1 MVNNERKDA
10 GQGTRPPVLDSYGRL
25 SRVPETGELEK
36 IDTQWADNRK
46 VIDRVDASLGE
57 ELSDGLSAW
66 KRSVRRPGWQRLLER
81 VESGESD
88 GIVVWHTDRLFR
100 QPRDLEKLIELG
112 ERGFKVYS
120 AHGERDLAD
129 PDDRFIMRIEVAHA
143 ARSSDD
149 TSRRI
154 KRRFATFR
162 EQGRPTGGPRTFGF
176 PGKDQTWKPGPDQ
189 TKADQPTVPA
199 DLVAREQQAIRDAAK
214 DILTGVSVREIARRW
229 NKAGLRTAAGREWV
243 QVTVRETL
251 KRSTLGGVIEH
262 EGKPV
267 GRLAGEPI
275 LDQRTYERL
284 RALFAGRK
292 RGRVAGERYIGTG
305 ILRCGVCNTK
315 LSAHAQAPQTYPDG
329 TTRAT
334 YFCNK
339 DRRGCGRVY
348 ADVRSVDRELRIFTL
363 KRLSD
368 SRHAAAIS
376 AARSQV
382 AERLAEVNEEIARC
396 ESLQRALSER
406 LGSRQITLDAFDAAN
421 EPLAADLAK
430 LTAERK
436 SLSGGNPE
444 GPTEAQSVETLD
456 AQWEAGGYAE
466 KRAMLIS
473 ALGRDR
479 LVIKR
484 YEQNGKRMFDKDR
497 VKHIEADEDTR
508 PDIEVQAG

>member
-1 MVNNERKDA
+1 MNRKRDVTA
-10 GQGTRPPVLDSYGRL
+10 GQSADRPPVLDSYGRL

-36 IDTQWADNRK
+36 IDVQWADNRK
-46 VIDRVDASLGE
+46 VVDRVGAALGE
-57 ELSDGLSAW
+57 ELQDGLSAW
-66 KRSVRRPGWQRLLER
+66 KRGVRRPGWERLLER

-129 PDDRFIMRIEVAHA
+129 PDDRFILRIEVAHA

-162 EQGRPTGGPRTFGF
+162 DQGRQTGGPRRFGF
-176 PGKDQTWKPGPDQ
+176 PGKDATWKPGPDE
-189 TKADQPTVPA
+189 TKADQPMVPME
-199 DLVAREQQAIRDAAK
+199 LVERERQAIRDAAEA
-214 DILTGVSVREIARRW
+214 ILTGTSVREIARQW

-251 KRSTLGGVIEH
+251 KRKSLGGIIEH
-262 EGKPV
+262 DGKPV
-267 GRLAGEPI
+267 GRLPGDPI
-275 LDQRTYERL
+275 LKQRTFERL
-284 RALFAGRK
+284 QALFAGRK
-292 RGRVAGERYIGTG
+292 RGRVVGERYVGTG

-315 LSAHAQAPQTYPDG
+315 LSAHAQSDKNTYPDG
-329 TTRAT
+329 TPRAT

-348 ADVRSVDRELRIFTL
+348 ADVRAVDHELRVFTL
-363 KRLSD
+363 RRLSD

-376 AARSQV
+376 AARSKV
-382 AERLAEVNEEIARC
+382 AERLAEVNDEIARC
-396 ESLQRALSER
+396 EALQRALSER
-406 LGSRQITLDAFDAAN
+406 LGARQMTLDSFDAAN
-421 EPLAADLAK
+421 EPLAADLAR
-430 LTAERK
+430 LTAERL

-444 GPTEAQSVETLD
+444 GPTEAQSVEELD
-456 AQWEAGGYAE
+456 EQWKAGGYAE
-466 KRAMLIS
+466 KRAMLLS

-479 LVIKR
+479 LVIDR
-484 YEQNGKRMFDKDR
+484 YQRNGKRAFDKSR
-497 VKHIEADEDTR
+497 LRLIEAAAPAPLAD
-508 PDIEVQAG
+508 AG

>member
-1 MVNNERKDA
+1 M
-10 GQGTRPPVLDSYGRL
+10 LDSYGRL

-46 VIDRVDASLGE
+46 VIDRVGACLGE

-162 EQGRPTGGPRTFGF
+162 EQGRQTGGPRAFGF
-176 PGKDQTWKPGPDQ
+176 GGKDQTWKPGKGQ
-189 TKADQPTVPA
+189 TKADRPMVSA
-199 DLVAREQQAIRDAAK
+199 DLVARERQAISDAAR
-214 DILTGVSVREIARRW
+214 DILTGVSINEIARRW
-229 NKAGLRTAAGREWV
+229 NKAGLRTVAGREWV
-243 QVTVRETL
+243 PVTVRATL
-251 KRSTLGGVIEH
+251 TRSTLGGVIEH
-262 EGKPV
+262 QGRPV
-267 GRLAGEPI
+267 GRLAGDPI

-292 RGRVAGERYIGTG
+292 RGRVVGERYVGTG
-305 ILRCGVCNTK
+305 ILRCGLCNTK
-315 LSAHAQAPQTYPDG
+315 LSAHRQSEKNAYPDG

-339 DRRGCGRVY
+339 ARRGCGRVY
-348 ADVRSVDRELRIFTL
+348 ADVRSVDRELRIFVL
-363 KRLSD
+363 RRLSD
-368 SRHAAAIS
+368 SRHAAAVA

-396 ESLQRALSER
+396 EALQRALSER

-430 LTAERK
+430 FTAERK
-436 SLSGGNPE
+436 SLSGGNPD
-444 GPTEAQSVETLD
+444 GPTQAQSVETLD

-466 KRAMLIS
+466 KRAMLLS

-479 LVIKR
+479 LLINP
-484 YEQNGKRMFDKDR
+484 YEQNGKRVFDNDR
-497 VKHIEADEDTR
+497 VKLVDENGQVKRIDDVGDGER
-508 PDIEVQAG
+508 PDIEIQAR